1 MAQYEIFEKINVE
14 KLIAVLNKQQ
24 NELFALRNDSKNFK
38 YQAHHVQ

>member
-24 NELFALRNDSKNFK
+24 NELFSLRNDSKNFK
-38 YQAHHVQ
+38 YEAHHVQ